1 MPDWFNPDP
10 MGREGKV
17 LMRLAMV
24 MLQGS
29 PRLARVDA
37 EGRHCWPL
45 AALAPHLPAD
55 MAGLIAAMAGGAIV
69 PEPEGE
75 GVPVAESMLLA
86 PLPNPPRNIFCVG
99 KNYHAHAREFAG
111 SGYDS
116 SSTGAADAIPQAP
129 IIFSKP
135 FTAISGPS
143 DDIPLHPGI
152 DAAVDYEA
160 ELAVIIGRGG
170 RDITR
175 ADALSHVFG
184 YTVVNDVTARD
195 LQGTHKQWLL
205 AKGIDGF
212 CPMGPWIVTADE
224 IGDRP
229 MRVTCSVNGEARQDA
244 STADLIFDVPELIAT
259 ISRSMALLPGDVI
272 ATGTP
277 EGVGIGFKPPRFLR
291 DGDVVE
297 CAIEGIGRIRN
308 RLRKTGG

>member
-1 MPDWFNPDP
+1 
-10 MGREGKV
+10 
-17 LMRLAMV
+17 MRLAMIRIDGV
-24 MLQGS
+24 PQ
-29 PRLARVDA
+29 PAQVDA
-37 EGRHCWPL
+37 EGRHYWPL
-45 AALAPHLPAD
+45 AELAPDLPAD
-55 MAGLIAAMAGGAIV
+55 MAGVIAALTGGARI
-69 PEPEGE
+69 PKPGSP
-75 GVPVAESMLLA
+75 GRPLADDLLTA

-116 SSTGAADAIPQAP
+116 SSTSAADAIPKAP

-135 FTAISGPS
+135 FTAISGPW
-143 DDIPLHPGI
+143 DNIPLWPGL
-152 DAAVDYEA
+152 DQGVDYEA
-160 ELAVIIGRGG
+160 ELAVVIGRGG
-170 RDITR
+170 RNIARDQ
-175 ADALSHVFG
+175 ALQHVFG

-205 AKGIDGF
+205 GKGIDGF

-229 MRVTCSVNGEARQDA
+229 LRITCTVNDEARQDA
-244 STADLIFDVPELIAT
+244 STADLIFDVPELIQT
-259 ISRSMALLPGDVI
+259 ISRSMALLPGDII

-291 DGDVVE
+291 DGDVVD

-308 RLRKTGG
+308 RLCRMPG

>member
-1 MPDWFNPDP
+1 
-10 MGREGKV
+10 
-17 LMRLAMV
+17 MRLAMV
-24 MLQGS
+24 SIGGM

-37 EGRHCWPL
+37 AGQRFWPL
-45 AALAPHLPAD
+45 ATLAPELPED
-55 MAGLIAAMAGGAIV
+55 MTALIDALSRGAQL
-69 PEPEGE
+69 PEPSGDGDRLEE
-75 GVPVAESMLLA
+75 AMLLA
-86 PLPNPPRNIFCVG
+86 PLPRPPRNIFCVG
-99 KNYHAHAREFAG
+99 KNYYAHAREFAG

-135 FTAISGPS
+135 FTAISGPW
-143 DDIPLHPGI
+143 DDIPLWPGL
-152 DAAVDYEA
+152 DEGVDYEA
-160 ELAVIIGRGG
+160 ELAVVIGRGG
-170 RDITR
+170 RNIAR
-175 ADALSHVFG
+175 ADAMAHVFG

-205 AKGIDGF
+205 GKGIDGF

-224 IGDRP
+224 LDP
-229 MRVTCSVNGEARQDA
+229 ASMRVSCTVNGEKRQDA
-244 STADLIFDVPELIAT
+244 STADLIFDVPTLIET

-308 RLRKTGG
+308 TLRRQPAG

>member
-1 MPDWFNPDP
+1 M
-10 MGREGKV
+10 K
-17 LMRLAMV
+17 LAMV
-24 MLQGS
+24 KQSGT

-37 EGRHCWPL
+37 EGRRFWPV
-45 AALAPHLPAD
+45 ATLAPDLPQD
-55 MAGLIAAMAGGAIV
+55 MASLIGALAGGATL
-69 PEPEGE
+69 PEPSGEGE
-75 GVPVAESMLLA
+75 ALDPAMLLA

-99 KNYHAHAREFAG
+99 KNYYAHAREFAG

-116 SSTGAADAIPQAP
+116 SSTSAADAIPKAP

-135 FTAISGPS
+135 FTSVSGPW
-143 DDIPLHPGI
+143 DDIPLWPGI
-152 DAAVDYEA
+152 DEGVDYEA
-160 ELAVIIGRGG
+160 ELAVVIGRGG
-170 RDITR
+170 RNIPK
-175 ADALSHVFG
+175 AEAMAHVFG

-205 AKGIDGF
+205 GKGIDGF

-224 IGDRP
+224 LDAHA
-229 MRVTCSVNGEARQDA
+229 MRVTCTVNGEKRQDA
-244 STADLIFDVPELIAT
+244 VTADLIFDIPTLIET

-308 RLRKTGG
+308 TLRRMGTD

>member
-1 MPDWFNPDP
+1 
-10 MGREGKV
+10 
-17 LMRLAMV
+17 MRLAV
-24 MLQGS
+24 VRVEGS
-29 PRLARVDA
+29 PCLAQVDA
-37 EGRHCWPL
+37 EGRHYWPL
-45 AALAPHLPAD
+45 AELAPGLPAD
-55 MAGLIAAMAGGAIV
+55 MAGLIAAVSNGATI
-69 PEPEGE
+69 PAPTGKGRPLSEE
-75 GVPVAESMLLA
+75 MLLA

-116 SSTGAADAIPQAP
+116 SSTNAADAIPKAP

-135 FTAISGPS
+135 FTSISGPW
-143 DDIPLHPGI
+143 DDIPLWPGL
-152 DAAVDYEA
+152 DQGVDYEA
-160 ELAVIIGRGG
+160 ELAVVIGRGG
-170 RDITR
+170 RNIPR
-175 ADALSHVFG
+175 AQALSHVFG

-205 AKGIDGF
+205 GKGIDGF

-224 IGDRP
+224 LGDRP
-229 MRVTCSVNGEARQDA
+229 LRITCRVNDEPRQDA
-244 STADLIFDVPELIAT
+244 STADLIFDVPELIET

-308 RLRKTGG
+308 RLRRMAG

>member
-1 MPDWFNPDP
+1 
-10 MGREGKV
+10 
-17 LMRLAMV
+17 MRLAMV
-24 MLQGS
+24 RMEGS
-29 PRLARVDA
+29 PRLAQVDA
-37 EGRHCWPL
+37 EGRHYWPL
-45 AALAPHLPAD
+45 AELAPGLPAD
-55 MAGLIAAMAGGAIV
+55 MAGLIAAVSNGATI
-69 PEPEGE
+69 PGPTGKGRPLSEE
-75 GVPVAESMLLA
+75 MLLA

-116 SSTGAADAIPQAP
+116 SSTSAADAIPKAP

-135 FTAISGPS
+135 FTSISGPL
-143 DDIPLHPGI
+143 DDIPLWPGL
-152 DAAVDYEA
+152 DQGVDYEA
-160 ELAVIIGRGG
+160 ELAVVIGRGG
-170 RDITR
+170 RNIPR
-175 ADALSHVFG
+175 AQALSHVFG

-205 AKGIDGF
+205 GKGIDGF

-224 IGDRP
+224 LGDRP
-229 MRVTCSVNGEARQDA
+229 LSITCRVNDEPRQDA
-244 STADLIFDVPELIAT
+244 STADLIFDVPELIET

-308 RLRKTGG
+308 RLRRMAD

>member
-1 MPDWFNPDP
+1 M
-10 MGREGKV
+10 K
-17 LMRLAMV
+17 
-24 MLQGS
+24 
-29 PRLARVDA
+29 LARMMRGGAPCLVCVDDV
-37 EGRHCWPL
+37 GRRAWPVESL
-45 AALAPHLPAD
+45 DPGLPRD
-55 MAGLIAAMAGGAIV
+55 MTGLIAALASGARL
-69 PEPEGE
+69 PEPTGDGE
-75 GVPVAESMLLA
+75 PLDEAALLA

-99 KNYHAHAREFAG
+99 KNYYAHAREFAG

-116 SSTGAADAIPQAP
+116 SSTGAADAVPKAP

-135 FTAISGPS
+135 FTSISGPW
-143 DDIPLHPGI
+143 DDIPLLAGL

-170 RDITR
+170 HAIPR
-175 ADALSHVFG
+175 AQAMRHVFG

-205 AKGIDGF
+205 GKGIDGF

-224 IGDRP
+224 LRP
-229 MRVTCSVNGEARQDA
+229 DAIRVSCTVNGETRQDA
-244 STADLIFDVPELIAT
+244 TTADLIFDIPALVET
-259 ISRSMALLPGDVI
+259 ISLSMTLLPGDVI

-297 CAIEGIGRIRN
+297 CSAEGIGRIRN
-308 RLRKTGG
+308 RLRKIAAATPQRAAAASPA

>member
-1 MPDWFNPDP
+1 
-10 MGREGKV
+10 
-17 LMRLAMV
+17 MRLARV
-24 MLQGS
+24 LLEGS
-29 PRLARVDA
+29 PRLVRVDA
-37 EGRHCWPL
+37 DGQRCWPL
-45 AALAPHLPAD
+45 DIQASASPTD
-55 MAGLIAAMAGGAIV
+55 MAGLIAAMVGGAKP
-69 PEPEGE
+69 PEPSGE
-75 GVPVAESMLLA
+75 GLPLTEEMLLA

-116 SSTGAADAIPQAP
+116 SSTSAADAIPKAP

-135 FTAISGPS
+135 FTSISSPTA
-143 DDIPLHPGI
+143 DIPLWPGL
-152 DAAVDYEA
+152 DEGVDYEA

-170 RDITR
+170 RNITR
-175 ADALSHVFG
+175 AEAMEHVFG

-205 AKGIDGF
+205 GKGIDGF

-224 IGDRP
+224 IGGRP
-229 MRVTCSVNGEARQDA
+229 MRVTCTVNGEKRQDA
-244 STADLIFDVPELIAT
+244 VTDDLIFDIPTLIET

-277 EGVGIGFKPPRFLR
+277 EGVGIGFKPARFLR

-297 CAIEGIGRIRN
+297 CAVEGIGRIRN
-308 RLRKTGG
+308 TLRKAG

>member
-1 MPDWFNPDP
+1 M
-10 MGREGKV
+10 K
-17 LMRLAMV
+17 LAMV
-24 MLQGS
+24 KQGGT

-37 EGRHCWPL
+37 EGRRFWPV
-45 AALAPHLPAD
+45 ATLAPDLPQD
-55 MAGLIAAMAGGAIV
+55 MASLIGALAGGATR
-69 PEPEGE
+69 PAPGGEGE
-75 GVPVAESMLLA
+75 ALDPAMLLA

-116 SSTGAADAIPQAP
+116 SSTSAADAIPKAP

-135 FTAISGPS
+135 FTSVSGPW
-143 DDIPLHPGI
+143 DDIPLWPGI
-152 DAAVDYEA
+152 DEGVDYEA
-160 ELAVIIGRGG
+160 ELAVVIGRGG
-170 RDITR
+170 RNIPK
-175 ADALSHVFG
+175 DAAMGHVFG

-205 AKGIDGF
+205 GKGIDGF

-224 IGDRP
+224 LDARA
-229 MRVTCSVNGEARQDA
+229 MRVTCTVNGEKRQDA
-244 STADLIFDVPELIAT
+244 VTADLIFDIPTLIET

-308 RLRKTGG
+308 TLRRMGTD